1 MEIHD
6 EGKWFYAVY
15 RAKEKGP
22 GIAFRSEIDA
32 VPVKETTDLAY
43 KSLTE
48 GMSHTCGHDGH
59 CAALLATALH
69 IERTGANCDVY
80 FLFQHAEEIG
90 AGAKECLK
98 MLEEND
104 IAEIYGCHN
113 APGILSAGTW
123 AFCRGFKKL
132 SILTTPPI

>member
-1 MEIHD
+1 M
-6 EGKWFYAVY
+6 
-15 RAKEKGP
+15 KESGFMLYTERKKKEP

-69 IERTGANCDVY
+69 IERTGAIVMFIFFFNM
-80 FLFQHAEEIG
+80 Q
-90 AGAKECLK
+90 
-98 MLEEND
+98 
-104 IAEIYGCHN
+104 
-113 APGILSAGTW
+113 
-123 AFCRGFKKL
+123 KKL
-132 SILTTPPI
+132 VQVLKNV